1 MPWVKGQSGNPA
13 GRPRRGQSFADALR
27 RALRERDPETKRT
40 RLQQVAEAAVQKA
53 IAGDL
58 DAIRFIAERIDGK
71 VPDMVQSDGQLV
83 IRVEYVDEHA
93 DGSSLSSTPGPAAG
107 DP

>member
-27 RALRERDPETKRT
+27 RALSERDPETKRT
-40 RLQQVAEAAVQKA
+40 KLQQVADAAVERA
-53 IAGDL
+53 IKGDL
-58 DAIRFIAERIDGK
+58 EAIRLIAERIDGK
-71 VPDMVQSDGQLV
+71 VPERVQSDGQLV
-83 IRVEYVDEHA
+83 IRVEYVDDYA
-93 DGSSLSSTPGPAAG
+93 DAASPSSASGPARS